1 MCVAAGLRKVKG
13 QLLQTLA
20 QCEQPPCVRLKEKY
34 KIGQL
39 DTEIQYN
46 QVHQA
51 QPRRSQPSPECRR
64 P

>member
-1 MCVAAGLRKVKG
+1 MKG

-20 QCEQPPCVRLKEKY
+20 QCEQPPCVRLQEKY

-46 QVHQA
+46 QVHDYKTRYQ
-51 QPRRSQPSPECRR
+51 
-64 P
+64 